1 MHPPTVSREASLEV
15 TFIQVSVL
23 SCALYSSLS
32 PQTLE
37 ISWLNV
43 AVDKWGEGLVLTPD
57 AVGRINRGH
66 SQCSENRVVIAAV
79 LAHEISP
86 RTFCASGPG
95 SGDVKSGMSLS
106 LPSRNA

>member
-1 MHPPTVSREASLEV
+1 MPASTVLLCSWGRGHPPGASPTVSREASLEV

-23 SCALYSSLS
+23 SWAIYSSLS

-57 AVGRINRGH
+57 AVGRI
-66 SQCSENRVVIAAV
+66 
-79 LAHEISP
+79 
-86 RTFCASGPG
+86 
-95 SGDVKSGMSLS
+95 
-106 LPSRNA
+106 SR